1 MLYVYTHFK
10 TNDKFIYTH
19 LLQKFYEVNEL
30 KIDFVGDRTFDDLK
44 RNEAHRVSCMTQKLI
59 VTKVCLYYVMTNK
72 YALHE
77 DLEEIYKYFLRVYN
91 IADNKQHK

>member
-44 RNEAHRVSCMTQKLI
+44 RNEAHRENLS
-59 VTKVCLYYVMTNK
+59 
-72 YALHE
+72 
-77 DLEEIYKYFLRVYN
+77 
-91 IADNKQHK
+91 